1 MQTEKAGETASPAPP
16 MFGGASSMKGFTGI
30 KASRMSHAAAAML
43 GMAVPVAAGAA
54 TGHGQI
60 GVLASLGALAL
71 SGDGE
76 GDTFRAQFPGLA
88 YALAATSTAM
98 LTGSML
104 AGRGPAAALAVPVIA
119 GAAGL
124 LGGLSRPL
132 ARAAVQFILFTVI
145 AAHLGAGEI
154 HPAAKTFV
162 FLAGA
167 AWTAFLSLSLRP
179 IFQAFMPSP
188 ANPPAAAAPPRYTM
202 KQLIAR
208 WRRSFAQFS
217 GWQYTLRI
225 VLCLAAAEALVLVWP
240 YGHGYWIAITV
251 AIVVH
256 RNLSAA
262 LPRALERAGGTVG
275 GVLLCGA
282 LMFAAPSAWGLIATI
297 AVLAALRPLLREAN
311 YTVYAAVM
319 TPLVIL
325 LLDYGQ
331 ALSVAVVMDR
341 LVATLAGCALA
352 LTLGYLAWLGFLPG
366 GRERLTVSDTR
377 RR

>member
-1 MQTEKAGETASPAPP
+1 MASPAPS
-16 MFGGASSMKGFTGI
+16 MSGRASTMKGFAGI
-30 KASRMSHAAAAML
+30 GASRASQAAAAML
-43 GMAVPVAAGAA
+43 GMAVPVAVGAA

-60 GVLASLGALAL
+60 GVLASLGGLAV

-76 GDTFRAQFPGLA
+76 GDTFRAQWPGLA
-88 YALAATSTAM
+88 YGLAATGLA
-98 LTGSML
+98 ML
-104 AGRGPAAALAVPVIA
+104 AGSLLASRGLAAALAVPLIA

-124 LGGLSRPL
+124 FGGLSRPL
-132 ARAAVQFILFTVI
+132 ARASVQFILFTVI
-145 AAHLGAGEI
+145 AVHLGVREV

-162 FLAGA
+162 FLTGA
-167 AWTAFLSLSLRP
+167 VWTAFLSLALRP
-179 IFQAFMPSP
+179 LFQAVMPSP
-188 ANPPAAAAPPRYTM
+188 ANPPAAAVRPRYTM

-208 WRRSFAQFS
+208 WRRSLAQFS

-225 VLCLAAAEALVLVWP
+225 ALCLAAAETLVLVWP
-240 YGHGYWIAITV
+240 YGHGYWVAITA

-256 RNLSAA
+256 RNLQAA

-282 LMFAAPSAWGLIATI
+282 LMFAAPSVWGLIATI
-297 AVLAALRPLLREAN
+297 ALLAALRPLLREMN

-325 LLDYGQ
+325 LLDYGRTPSL
-331 ALSVAVVMDR
+331 ATVMDR
-341 LVATLAGCALA
+341 LVATLAGCTLA
-352 LTLGYLAWLGFLPG
+352 LTLGYLVWFRFLPG
-366 GRERLTVSDTR
+366 GRGRLTVSDTR